1 MSEEQKETEDAEL
14 QEQINRRVTEIFP
27 GSLITEAL
35 NAEDVA
41 GFQTIEEMETK
52 IAELKECVKRN
63 LSAKN
68 IVTLSAKDLIIDHM
82 LFISEAKEK
91 VIKGTF
97 FRSLDDLWNDA
108 SVPFDGADVTLF
120 SRSHDAHAKGAVG
133 DENSLKADSSR
144 SHTPPTPRENI
155 FGKPIE
161 ERIPPSAHLMPH
173 SRDCASCWYHFVPW
187 VLSHRRATDSEQRM
201 AHDKAW
207 LYMQKCIHGF
217 SKRRQAT
224 TQSDKS
230 TGSNRKRKE
239 TSSKNQGCIQ
249 ATGSVE
255 TNTRTR
261 SSNNSKGAGSANE
274 QRNYKVQRVG
284 IKHFPSNRILLRS
297 QLENFDR
304 DHCVLILPI
313 MSVDK
318 VKDWKWMGYD
328 AIVLVSE
335 YKYTNGEKKK
345 ALNAC
350 EVYREIEA
358 SYGVLRFATKNECE
372 IARELLE
379 TMILCVCKSF
389 KETFLHY
396 FSGGSG
402 NGVTLENKEA
412 LRVVF
417 EKLQN
422 QGDSFNV
429 PVPKSGDWSENNM
442 IDVRKIRFTDREINT
457 NPAPDPVLLLA
468 KSTSNWFK
476 LHEFDI
482 LPACDNDQLSDGS
495 DSTASENAEAVA
507 REWSTDTWKRHHS
520 EEILVSSTLDESLS
534 DIDDD
539 ES

>member
-1 MSEEQKETEDAEL
+1 MSEEQKETQDAEL
-14 QEQINRRVTEIFP
+14 QEQINRRVTEIIG
-27 GSLITEAL
+27 GSPFTQAL
-35 NAEDVA
+35 SAEDVA
-41 GFQTIEEMETK
+41 TLQSLEGMQIKIDELELFLNTHQHQLSSDKGRKIE
-52 IAELKECVKRN
+52 R
-63 LSAKN
+63 
-68 IVTLSAKDLIIDHM
+68 HM
-82 LFISEAKEK
+82 FFISEAKGKISE
-91 VIKGTF
+91 GTF

-108 SVPFDGADVTLF
+108 SVPFDGTDVTLF
-120 SRSHDAHAKGAVG
+120 NRSHDAHADYEKTAKGAVG
-133 DENSLKADSSR
+133 EDNSLKADSSR
-144 SHTPPTPRENI
+144 SHAPPTPPENI

-161 ERIPPSAHLMPH
+161 QRIPPSAHLIPH

-230 TGSNRKRKE
+230 TGSSRSSRKRKK
-239 TSSKNQGCIQ
+239 TASKNQGCIQ
-249 ATGSVE
+249 GTGSVE
-255 TNTRTR
+255 TNTR

-274 QRNYKVQRVG
+274 QRNYKVPRVG

-297 QLENFDR
+297 QLENFDQ

-335 YKYTNGEKKK
+335 YKYTSGEKKK

-358 SYGVLRFATKNECE
+358 SSGVLRFATKNECE

-389 KETFLHY
+389 KETFLNY

-402 NGVTLENKEA
+402 NGA
-412 LRVVF
+412 LQAVF

-429 PVPKSGDWSENNM
+429 PVPKSGDWSENKM
-442 IDVRKIRFTDREINT
+442 INVRKIHFTDRESYI

-482 LPACDNDQLSDGS
+482 LPAVSDNDGSSSDGS
-495 DSTASENAEAVA
+495 DETGSENAEAVA
-507 REWSTDTWKRHHS
+507 REWSTDTWKRPRS
-520 EEILVSSTLDESLS
+520 EEIVVSSTFDESLS

-539 ES
+539 EP